1 MDIGTP
7 QNANKAM
14 LLVTCQFKIIALP
27 NEIQYLHINRE
38 IMYEL
43 TNRGIQSKNRS
54 NYKENMQTDIL
65 LKKKKKLNIGKQR
78 GMFFLS
84 QSPEHNY
91 HARPAFAI
99 RSARWHAEQMS
110 LTPPK
115 YITNCAHCDRQMQ
128 ISGYYSILKFS
139 GRLDINQGNGGVDFA
154 GEARQS
160 VSVKNEYQTIV
171 YCLHFCQ

>member
-1 MDIGTP
+1 
-7 QNANKAM
+7 
-14 LLVTCQFKIIALP
+14 
-27 NEIQYLHINRE
+27 
-38 IMYEL
+38 
-43 TNRGIQSKNRS
+43 
-54 NYKENMQTDIL
+54 
-65 LKKKKKLNIGKQR
+65 
-78 GMFFLS
+78 MFFLS

-171 YCLHFCQ
+171 YCLHFCQWIDNYPFGNPLGLLAKRNDRLSILFWPCDITLNVHWLWALCEITSAKYTFRFLHWKYLTCICHI